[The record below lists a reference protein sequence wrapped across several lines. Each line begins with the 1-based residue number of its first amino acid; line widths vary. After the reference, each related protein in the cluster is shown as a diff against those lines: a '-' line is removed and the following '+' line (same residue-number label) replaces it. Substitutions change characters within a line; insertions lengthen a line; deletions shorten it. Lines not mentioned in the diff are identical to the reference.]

1 MAKTTTRKK
10 KQKNKKEKLEA
21 MAVSIPQNTHML
33 YIVVCAF

>member
-21 MAVSIPQNTHML
+21 MAVSIPTQFS
-33 YIVVCAF
+33 CS